1 MSKTEMASNSR
12 GALHSNR
19 HGSRSPP
26 FILIGLLVV
35 IAILAF
41 NYWTTSQA
49 NRELDERMTQIN
61 KQHTEL
67 HQKYLKQN
75 NDLRLQI
82 ESKGKENTFHL
93 QSIEEL
99 KSSAKLLKSELSNL
113 QEELNRNKGSLD
125 TLTKN
130 TKICWKSS
138 TENKTN
144 WYDFI
149 GPLQATLLT
158 LACEQSHL
166 AN

>member
-125 TLTKN
+125 TLHEEHKN
-130 TKICWKSS
+130 
-138 TENKTN
+138 
-144 WYDFI
+144 
-149 GPLQATLLT
+149 LLEEFDGKQDE
-158 LACEQSHL
+158 LV
-166 AN
+166 